1 MTPIEIIGQAIGIVA
16 MACNIISFQQ
26 KRQSYLI
33 ALQMMGGAL
42 FSISFFMLG
51 AIVGGILNIVA
62 AMRAVIFLFERR
74 LRATHPAW
82 LCGFIALYVA
92 LYVLTFTVFATF
104 TAFGKEPT
112 PANLIIEVLPIV
124 GMTASSIGYMLASSR
139 AVRRLGL
146 VSSPAWLTYN
156 ICYVSVGA
164 IICEVIS
171 LGSIFI
177 GMYRHDRKSK

>member
-51 AIVGGILNIVA
+51 ATVGGILNIVA

-92 LYVLTFTVFATF
+92 LYVLTFTV
-104 TAFGKEPT
+104 FGKEPT

>member
-51 AIVGGILNIVA
+51 ATVGGILNIVA

-92 LYVLTFTVFATF
+92 LYVLTFTVF
-104 TAFGKEPT
+104 GKEPT
-112 PANLIIEVLPIV
+112 PTNLIIEVLPIV